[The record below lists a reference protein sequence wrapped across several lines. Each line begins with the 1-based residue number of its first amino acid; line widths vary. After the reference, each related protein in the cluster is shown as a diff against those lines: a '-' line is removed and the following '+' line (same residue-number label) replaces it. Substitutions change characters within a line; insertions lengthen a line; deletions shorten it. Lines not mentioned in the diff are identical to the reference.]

1 MKNDGTFRGNQAFGA
16 WNNRQ
21 VTKRMERAERE
32 SDRARFNNFPA
43 PIGTLPAKPPVMA
56 ILVGEATQA
65 QLVA

>member
-1 MKNDGTFRGNQAFGA
+1 MKNDGTFRGTQAFGA

-21 VTKRMERAERE
+21 VTERMERAERE

-43 PIGTLPAKPPVMA
+43 PIGTLPARPPVLA
-56 ILVGEATQA
+56 IIGGEVSQA